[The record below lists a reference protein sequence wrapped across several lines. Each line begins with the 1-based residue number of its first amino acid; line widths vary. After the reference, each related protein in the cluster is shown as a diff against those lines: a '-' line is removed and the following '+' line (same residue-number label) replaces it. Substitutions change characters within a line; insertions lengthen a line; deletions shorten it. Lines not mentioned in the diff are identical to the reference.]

1 MENRKLKVKS
11 ISVKRTVVYTLFCL
25 AIAVCVNAC
34 QSASEIELAKYIS
47 NGKDI
52 YQAKC
57 QNCHGANGEGLGELS
72 PPLTDTTFL
81 KINKQKIACY
91 IKHGANEE
99 MIVNGISYHDK
110 MPGFTELH
118 TIDIAQLTVYITN
131 AFGNNQ
137 GMYTQDQVAE
147 DLANCK

>member
-1 MENRKLKVKS
+1 MKIENLKVKS
-11 ISVKRTVVYTLFCL
+11 VSVKKTVVYTLFCL
-25 AIAVCVNAC
+25 AIVICINAC

-47 NGKDI
+47 NGKDL

-81 KINKQKIACY
+81 MLNKNKLACY
-91 IKHGANEE
+91 IKHGVNEQ
-99 MIVNGISYHDK
+99 MTINGKTYHEK
-110 MPGFTELH
+110 MPGFNQLH

-131 AFGNNQ
+131 AFGNKQ